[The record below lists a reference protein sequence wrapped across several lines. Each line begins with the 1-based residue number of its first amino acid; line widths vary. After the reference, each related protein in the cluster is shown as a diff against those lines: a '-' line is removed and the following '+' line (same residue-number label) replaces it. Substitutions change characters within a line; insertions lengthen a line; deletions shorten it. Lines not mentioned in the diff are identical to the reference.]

1 MGAVHKDI
9 LPHIAHL
16 IRSPLLQGTELLF
29 IFALCMYII
38 ITVSSAGP
46 YASLP
51 LAAD

>member
-38 ITVSSAGP
+38 AVSSAGP
-46 YASLP
+46 YATLH